1 MNRIIKNLI
10 FIAVILALLILGQQ
24 PYFQEKGK
32 VVYGEAA
39 KRVNIYWQKGEEF
52 FKTKILWRITGEVEK
67 RKEIAGEEIKKETEK
82 TAENIFQKI
91 KNYILGIFKSFGFGK

>member
-10 FIAVILALLILGQQ
+10 FIAVILALIILGQQ
-24 PYFQEKGK
+24 PYFQERGK
-32 VVYGEAA
+32 VVYGVVYGEAA
-39 KRVNIYWQKGEEF
+39 KWVNIYWQKGEEF

-82 TAENIFQKI
+82 AAENIFQKI
-91 KNYILGIFKSFGFGK
+91 KNYIFGLFRGL